1 MTEAPIIQ
9 GWCPGALRPML
20 SGDGLVVRVRP
31 RGGWLS
37 PVQAKGIA
45 DLAAQHGNGL
55 IDLSARANVQLRGV
69 TWASHPALIAGLAD
83 LGLIDAT
90 TQAETARNV
99 VVNPFWT
106 TGDGT
111 QALAEA
117 LMQALTAPD
126 VPTMPGKFGYA
137 IDTAATPVLRKTSAD
152 IRIERAAGGL
162 MVWADGATTGAM
174 VASPEA
180 AIAAVKVLTE
190 WFVQQGGI
198 VAGRGRMAAL
208 IARRPVL
215 PALFQAVAVPV
226 VPLFNP
232 APGLSAN
239 GALVGFE
246 FGQMQAQTLARLAD
260 FGPLRV
266 TPWRMLLL
274 EGAPALPKIP
284 GLITRPDDPLLRVI
298 ACTGAPGCVQAHQPT
313 RALARALAPFWP
325 KGSLHISGCAKGCAH
340 PGSASITLVA
350 TPEGFDLIRNGGA
363 AASPDLRGLTFE
375 ALNALPALLTEFPQ

>member
-1 MTEAPIIQ
+1 
-9 GWCPGALRPML
+9 ML

-55 IDLSARANVQLRGV
+55 IDLSARANVQMRGV

-90 TQAETARNV
+90 TQPEPSRNV

-106 TGDGT
+106 AGDGT

-152 IRIERAAGGL
+152 IRIERASGGL

-174 VASPEA
+174 IASPEA

-232 APGLSAN
+232 APGLSAI

-340 PGSASITLVA
+340 PGAASITLVA
-350 TPEGFDLIRNGGA
+350 TPEGFDLIRNGDA
-363 AASPDLRGLTFE
+363 AASPDLRGLTVE
-375 ALNALPALLTEFPQ
+375 TLNALPALLTEFPQ